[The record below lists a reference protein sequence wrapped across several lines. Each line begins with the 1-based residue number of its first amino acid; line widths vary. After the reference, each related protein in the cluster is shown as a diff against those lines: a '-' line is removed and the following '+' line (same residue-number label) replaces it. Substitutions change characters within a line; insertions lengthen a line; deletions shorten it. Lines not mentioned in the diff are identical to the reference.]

1 MVGKDLGRL
10 AVARIASS
18 RLSGLGSGP
27 WRGQDRGATFR
38 SRLVTVSQD
47 SPGMRQTGPV
57 TQQIQYVCAD
67 TERKELHE
75 RRAGILSFI
84 SARVLSL

>member
-18 RLSGLGSGP
+18 RLSAWQWAVAGSRS
-27 WRGQDRGATFR
+27 WRNISIEAGDRFTRFPR
-38 SRLVTVSQD
+38 H
-47 SPGMRQTGPV
+47 RQMGPV

-67 TERKELHE
+67 TERNEVHE
-75 RRAGILSFI
+75 RRAVILSFI
-84 SARVLSL
+84 SAKVLTL